1 MTDTEKKWTE
11 IAKMLKGRTIVGV
24 RYMCEEEAEDQDWY
38 SRPIV
43 MFLDNGEYIFPM
55 ADDEGNNGG
64 ALATSYD
71 DHDLLPVI

>member
-1 MTDTEKKWTE
+1 MTDVEKRWTE
-11 IAKMLKGRTIVGV
+11 IAKMLEGRTIVKV
-24 RYMCEEEAEDQDWY
+24 RYLSEEEADDLDWY
-38 SRPIV
+38 CRPVV